1 MAVSESF
8 LRRLQDQA
16 VPVEE
21 VAVLY
26 KQVFSVACSLQ
37 TPDAVVA
44 RMQKALTAM
53 IADGTQA
60 EIFARRSEEHTSE
73 LQSLMRI
80 SYAVFCLKKKISH
93 KYHNQLTFTA
103 SKQNRYPPC
112 VSKTSISKQ

>member
-8 LRRLQDQA
+8 LRRLQGQA

-26 KQVFSVACSLQ
+26 EQVFSVACSLQ

-60 EIFARRSEEHTSE
+60 EIFARYDCGSAADAEAPHLEMEVIGVDGVRAEEHTSE

-80 SYAVFCLKKKISH
+80 A
-93 KYHNQLTFTA
+93 
-103 SKQNRYPPC
+103 
-112 VSKTSISKQ
+112 